1 MIRHIVFFKL
11 KNRSPESVA
20 EAADM
25 LRSMEGKIEQVKTLE
40 IGTDIL
46 RSERSFDIAL
56 TATVDTLDDLQA
68 YTTHPV
74 HQKIIE
80 YINGVKE
87 ISLAVDY
94 EV

>member
-20 EAADM
+20 EAADV

>member
-1 MIRHIVFFKL
+1 MIKHIVFFKL
-11 KNRSPESVA
+11 KNRSAESVA
-20 EAADM
+20 EAAEV
-25 LRSMEGKIEQVKTLE
+25 LRSMDGKIEQLRSFEV
-40 IGTDIL
+40 GTDIL
-46 RSERSFDIAL
+46 RSERSYDIAL
-56 TATVDTLDDLQA
+56 TATVDTLDDLQS
-68 YTTHPV
+68 YQTHPV